1 MAAIQDRLC
10 ADAAISSDPRTEL
23 RRYLESPLEPQPQ
36 GEDGKINEFDV
47 IWWWGHHQ
55 DTYPTLSCMARDYLA
70 IQGSATP
77 SERAF
82 SSAGLTDHKSRNRLK
97 PEMFAAI
104 QTLKAAYCN
113 GHISAHQ
120 QASEHVK
127 DLQKALEEYYFGED
141 EDSESEGEESSVI
154 QTE

>member
-1 MAAIQDRLC
+1 MAQ
-10 ADAAISSDPRTEL
+10 
-23 RRYLESPLEPQPQ
+23 
-36 GEDGKINEFDV
+36 
-47 IWWWGHHQ
+47 
-55 DTYPTLSCMARDYLA
+55 DYLA
-70 IQGSATP
+70 IQGSGTL

-82 SSAGLTDHKSRNRLK
+82 SGVGLTNHKSRNRLK

-104 QTLKAAYCN
+104 QTLKAAYRN

-141 EDSESEGEESSVI
+141 KDSESDGEE
-154 QTE
+154 